1 MFLQYAARLERA
13 VSTIEQAL
21 TELNLTESDRPSAAT
36 LNKQL
41 NDAAERLY
49 EQGTQTRISMTK
61 QQPPTAARVEWLYDK
76 GLVEIAKVVNRRRL
90 KGPGKNYL
98 DEYQV
103 RDPQTHEVLWYAH
116 FHYGSPQ
123 AALADY
129 TAGHLKTRE
138 QQKLGGAFQTTGTN
152 DRDQIAI
159 YRSEI
164 RLPLANKLFF
174 NT

>member
-1 MFLQYAARLERA
+1 M
-13 VSTIEQAL
+13 
-21 TELNLTESDRPSAAT
+21 
-36 LNKQL
+36 
-41 NDAAERLY
+41 
-49 EQGTQTRISMTK
+49 
-61 QQPPTAARVEWLYDK
+61 
-76 GLVEIAKVVNRRRL
+76 
-90 KGPGKNYL
+90 
-98 DEYQV
+98 
-103 RDPQTHEVLWYAH
+103 RDHQTHEVLWYAH

-123 AALADY
+123 TALPDY

-138 QQKLGGAFQTTGTN
+138 QQKLGGAFQATSSN